1 MGPARP
7 RFTPIYNVFFE
18 SDIMTENLK
27 WVYMVDYMTDSKRA
41 SLANSVAV
49 TLAET
54 VGKVQPKG
62 RRYNLLTK
70 PIPQ

>member
-1 MGPARP
+1 
-7 RFTPIYNVFFE
+7 
-18 SDIMTENLK
+18 MTENLK
-27 WVYMVDYMTDSKRA
+27 WNYMVDYMTDSKRA

-62 RRYNLLTK
+62 RRYNLLAK
-70 PIPQ
+70 PIAQ